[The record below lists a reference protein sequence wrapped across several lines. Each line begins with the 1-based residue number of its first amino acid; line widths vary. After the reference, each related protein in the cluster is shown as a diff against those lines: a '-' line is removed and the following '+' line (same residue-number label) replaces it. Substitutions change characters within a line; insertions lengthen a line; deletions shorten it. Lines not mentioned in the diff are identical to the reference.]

1 VTIRLG
7 AVITDT
13 LRLLS
18 PSLKDSSVNSP
29 AADFDRFAQTYR
41 QEISDAL
48 GVFGSSAEYF
58 AEYKVE
64 LTRTKLGREPQSIL
78 DFGCGVGESIP
89 HFAKRFRNSE
99 ISGFDVSVESINE
112 LSSRFPNVTV
122 YSEMEA
128 IKKQFDLVFVSNVL
142 HHIDPRERYE
152 RLQDLW
158 NLVSPGGSLF
168 VFEHNP
174 FNPLTQRIVSNCALD
189 EGVVLLS
196 SRELR
201 SLLRI
206 SFGPQQTKRGY
217 CLFVPPVLRRLSI
230 LERYL
235 DWLPLGGQHYA
246 SVTKSN

>member
-1 VTIRLG
+1 M
-7 AVITDT
+7 AITDT

-18 PSLKDSSVNSP
+18 SPLKDFSVNSP
-29 AADFDRFAQTYR
+29 AADFDKFARTYR

-48 GVFGSSAEYF
+48 GMFGSRADYF

-64 LTRTKLGREPQSIL
+64 LTKTKLDREPQTIL
-78 DFGCGVGESIP
+78 DFGCGIGESIP
-89 HFAKRFRNSE
+89 HFVKRFGRSE
-99 ISGFDVSVESINE
+99 ISGFDVSVESLNE
-112 LSSRFPNVTV
+112 LRSRFPTVKV
-122 YSEMEA
+122 YSAVEA
-128 IKKQFDLVFVSNVL
+128 IQRQFDLVFVSNVL
-142 HHIDPRERYE
+142 HHIDPEERYE

-158 NLVSPGGSLF
+158 KLFSPGGSLF

-189 EGVVLLS
+189 DGVVLLS

-206 SFGPQQTKRGY
+206 SFGPQQTQRGY
-217 CLFVPPVLRRLSI
+217 CLFVPPVLRRLSTF
-230 LERYL
+230 EKYVS
-235 DWLPLGGQHYA
+235 WLPLGGQHYA